1 MQHIKNFRR
10 VTPTAKQL
18 KKYSNAEGDIPVFLR
33 SDDGQDWYECQQN
46 FADDTVKL
54 MYDANGVIQTV
65 VDKPVPG
72 RGNTLAV
79 SMLCPEDMS
88 VAEVTALPDGFE
100 TDSKSWKFGDEGIWQ
115 DVAVLTD
122 ALHSENSRRYFR
134 LRREAVS
141 EIVMLQACAET
152 GRGNPDD
159 EARTQVLRTYL
170 ADLRETDLTAAEP
183 DWPAQP

>member
-18 KKYSNAEGDIPVFLR
+18 KKYSNAEGGIPLFLR

-54 MYDANGVIQTV
+54 MYDANGVIQAV

-79 SMLCPEDMS
+79 SMLWPVDMS

-100 TDSKSWKFGDEGIWQ
+100 TDSKSWKFGDDGVYQ

-122 ALHSENSRRYFR
+122 AALRANSRHYSF

-141 EIVMLQACAET
+141 EIVMLQSCAET
-152 GRGNPDD
+152 GRGRPDD
-159 EARTQVLRTYL
+159 EARIQALRTYL
-170 ADLRETDLTAAEP
+170 ADLRETDLIAAEP
-183 DWPAQP
+183 GWPALP

>member
-33 SDDGQDWYECQQN
+33 SDDGQDWYECQQD

-54 MYDANGVIQTV
+54 MYDENGVIQAV

-88 VAEVTALPDGFE
+88 VAEVSELPEGFE
-100 TDSKSWKFGDEGIWQ
+100 IDSKSWKFGDDGVYQ

-122 ALHSENSRRYFR
+122 ATLRANSRHYSF

-141 EIVMLQACAET
+141 ELVMLQSCAEA
-152 GRGNPDD
+152 GRGRPND
-159 EARTQVLRTYL
+159 EARIQTLRTYL
-170 ADLRETDLTAAEP
+170 ADLRDTDLTVAEP
-183 DWPAQP
+183 DWPALP